1 MITVP
6 IGVGSAI
13 YLEQY
18 SNKKSWFYSFL
29 EINISNL
36 AGVPAIVYGLLGLA
50 IFSRIHSIRGSVLS
64 GALVLSLMILPVIIV
79 SAREAVKAVPSILI
93 EAAYGLGMTKW
104 QMIKAVVIP
113 YAAPGMLTG
122 IILSLSRAIGESAPL
137 LVVGAASMVTKL
149 PSSLLSK
156 YTAMPIQIFQW
167 SSYPKKDF
175 QDLAAAG
182 IMVLLFFLLSA
193 NSVAI
198 ILRKKKKKERE

>member
-1 MITVP
+1 M
-6 IGVGSAI
+6 
-13 YLEQY
+13 
-18 SNKKSWFYSFL
+18 
-29 EINISNL
+29 
-36 AGVPAIVYGLLGLA
+36 GLA

-198 ILRKKKKKERE
+198 ILRNKYQKERE